1 MCPLTSDR
9 EMSTK
14 NLKTKILSL
23 MHENADISH
32 MILQCMTVIYNFLV
46 FRKIKWMAISI
57 ALHGSSSLCS
67 TII

>member
-1 MCPLTSDR
+1 
-9 EMSTK
+9 
-14 NLKTKILSL
+14 

-67 TII
+67 TIIWLGNYTWSFHSCCKRQ